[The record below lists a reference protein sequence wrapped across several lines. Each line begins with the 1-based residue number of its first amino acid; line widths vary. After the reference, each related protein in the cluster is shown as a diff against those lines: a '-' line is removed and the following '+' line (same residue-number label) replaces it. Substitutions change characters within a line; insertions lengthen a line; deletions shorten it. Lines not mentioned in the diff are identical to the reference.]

1 MYIPLLPVGGPHIQC
16 DRRNSVDSLARR
28 PTFVKYSQIRIT
40 HFVSSFLWA
49 PPVATQ
55 FSVLSK
61 NIHKVRAP
69 PVATLLF
76 HLISSP
82 HFFGHRLWRLSFLLF
97 GHRQWR
103 PLSFHITDSFLWGP
117 PVATQFSS
125 LSYNE
130 LYVRAPSVATLLCHL
145 SSSPHVSGLRLWRLS
160 FLFCHCVCGSL
171 GFVNLCL
178 LIIVLKFFCYLPLLY
193 RPECSTHPLSA
204 CTGCHQ
210 CF

>member
-1 MYIPLLPVGGPHIQC
+1 MRREREREVDGKGHYIMCFHQGRVFSPLYIVIGLFAHEGHFFSCLFFLFFCFFVFSAFFLRVYIPLLPVGGPHIQC

-28 PTFVKYSQIRIT
+28 PTLVKYSQIRIT

-82 HFFGHRLWRLSFLLF
+82 HFSGHRLWRLSFLLF

-103 PLSFHITDSFLWGP
+103 PLSFHITASFLWALS
-117 PVATQFSS
+117 VATQFSY
-125 LSYNE
+125 LSYSE
-130 LYVRAPSVATLLCHL
+130 LYVWAPSVATLLCHL
-145 SSSPHVSGLRLWRLS
+145 SS
-160 FLFCHCVCGSL
+160 
-171 GFVNLCL
+171 
-178 LIIVLKFFCYLPLLY
+178 KY
-193 RPECSTHPLSA
+193 
-204 CTGCHQ
+204 
-210 CF
+210 